1 MVTRDMYINTDP
13 SYSKGIDPYIELSNS
28 LGLGVITALVA
39 VQAELSMATAAA
51 CPSDTSMVSGE

>member
-1 MVTRDMYINTDP
+1 MDINTDP
-13 SYSKGIDPYIELSNS
+13 NYSKSIDPYIEFSNS

-51 CPSDTSMVSGE
+51 